1 MNHSSQLWLNRS
13 RSLITI
19 PPDNSPRSLTFS
31 TRINRLI
38 RYQRIIISLSNYL
51 ISSNKYFIGQQYSS
65 QFRIRENCTRN
76 LPSLRNSV
84 HSSIVPFF
92 FFFLLH
98 KIFADRS
105 SVKGFGEQCRNAIKC
120 ASLIE
125 RYSSSFRN
133 VVFREMTLGKNR
145 CWPPHLHTFVGHEYR
160 DTEGEQRS
168 LSPIVFDVA
177 FLPVHLLSRGKN
189 VIFQKFCILDTCVCK
204 GWNTVFKIVENSYI
218 DNFLN
223 EIFTFRSYSFSRW

>member
-65 QFRIRENCTRN
+65 QFRIERKLHAKSSFVEKFRTFEYC
-76 LPSLRNSV
+76 SL
-84 HSSIVPFF
+84 FF
-92 FFFLLH
+92 FFLH

-168 LSPIVFDVA
+168 LSPIVFDIA

-189 VIFQKFCILDTCVCK
+189 VIFQKFCILDICVCVQRLK
-204 GWNTVFKIVENSYI
+204 YRVWN
-218 DNFLN
+218 
-223 EIFTFRSYSFSRW
+223 RWKFVHR

>member
-65 QFRIRENCTRN
+65 QFRIERKLHAKSSFVEKFRTFEYC
-76 LPSLRNSV
+76 SL
-84 HSSIVPFF
+84 FF

-98 KIFADRS
+98 EIFADRS

-145 CWPPHLHTFVGHEYR
+145 CWPPHLHTFVGH
-160 DTEGEQRS
+160 DTVQGGGTT
-168 LSPIVFDVA
+168 LSFAYCI
-177 FLPVHLLSRGKN
+177 RR
-189 VIFQKFCILDTCVCK
+189 CILTCASVVAREECYLSK
-204 GWNTVFKIVENSYI
+204 VLYI
-218 DNFLN
+218 RYMCVQRLN
-223 EIFTFRSYSFSRW
+223 YRV